1 LSTDK
6 PRAPIADDE
15 HHPEITRS
23 TDHPGVSHHGSE
35 TGFQSGAEMSA
46 AGVIGYDG
54 QDPIERPDEVR
65 ESGTDMGSEGAVG
78 DDADDAPERGALD
91 QDEL

>member
-1 LSTDK
+1 
-6 PRAPIADDE
+6 
-15 HHPEITRS
+15 
-23 TDHPGVSHHGSE
+23 
-35 TGFQSGAEMSA
+35 
-46 AGVIGYDG
+46 
-54 QDPIERPDEVR
+54 VR